1 MNFLES
7 LTHYSLYL
15 KKIYPENFFTI
26 RSVFGLQ
33 IKVAKDGILSD
44 YIHKMIEDLKPLLNS
59 VRTIRLNF
67 MQDNRIKDSMEVVVD
82 KSRILEKMD
91 SLPS

>member
-1 MNFLES
+1 M
-7 LTHYSLYL
+7 
-15 KKIYPENFFTI
+15 
-26 RSVFGLQ
+26 Q